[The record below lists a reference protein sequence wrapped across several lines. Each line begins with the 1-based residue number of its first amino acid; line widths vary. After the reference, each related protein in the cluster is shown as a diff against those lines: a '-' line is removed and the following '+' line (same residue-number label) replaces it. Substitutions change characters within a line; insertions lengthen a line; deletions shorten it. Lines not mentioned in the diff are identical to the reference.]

1 MKIQDIEAQRSLSD
15 KDLSIFNAELQR
27 QSKSTGIAY
36 LLWFFLGGFGIHK
49 FYMGYALAGLF
60 YMACTFVGGFFFFA
74 DFVGLAAGSQEG
86 GKEIDLKTAVVG
98 LLPLF
103 LLAVFLLL
111 DLFTISGQLQKR
123 EKKLRKKLLKT
134 LGALAQRT

>member
-36 LLWFFLGGFGIHK
+36 LLWFFLGRFGIHK

-74 DFVGLAAGSQEG
+74 GFVGLAAGSQEG
-86 GKEIDLKTAVVG
+86 EAFPVVG
-98 LLPLF
+98 ILPLF

-123 EKKLRKKLLKT
+123 EKKLKKKLLKT
-134 LGALAQRT
+134 LGAS

>member
-27 QSKSTGIAY
+27 QSKSIGIAY

-74 DFVGLAAGSQEG
+74 GFVGLAAGSQEG
-86 GKEIDLKTAVVG
+86 EAFPVVG

-103 LLAVFLLL
+103 LLAVFLLVGSL
-111 DLFTISGQLQKR
+111 HHLRDSCKS
-123 EKKLRKKLLKT
+123 EKKKLKKKLLKT
-134 LGALAQRT
+134 LGAS